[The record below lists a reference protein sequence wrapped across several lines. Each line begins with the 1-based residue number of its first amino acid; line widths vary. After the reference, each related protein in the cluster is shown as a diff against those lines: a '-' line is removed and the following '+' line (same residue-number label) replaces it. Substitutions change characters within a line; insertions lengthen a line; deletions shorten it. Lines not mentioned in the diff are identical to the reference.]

1 MEGRK
6 ISMEDMIALQK
17 KHNVLVENA
26 LAANDNN
33 VNVLFSDPGLKDA
46 LHPALRP
53 NNVHAGMKQLFQI
66 PDKARMLFRDMAE
79 PLDEYRDILD
89 KAPIDNV
96 DYISGKDGF
105 PLIDTQYESVSGVI
119 HGYGGSFTM
128 TMEELRWSRIG
139 LAADKMRQLTY
150 LMRKFYE
157 KLVLAQIRDN
167 AGNTFEVTNSW
178 SDLTNGDPYS
188 DIEKARGIVADKTG
202 MQPDILIM
210 NRKVYNDILT
220 KRKEYR
226 EYQLRGT
233 RDVILRGNFEA
244 ETTPNGLGLVIFD
257 NSLNSYIADDKVYVA
272 RSGMMGVNHIAVPFF
287 SIDRENP
294 NNPLERIYRAG
305 EWATPS
311 VDKRDGLAICEID
324 IVEP

>member
-1 MEGRK
+1 MEK
-6 ISMEDMIALQK
+6 QITMADMIALQK
-17 KHNVLVENA
+17 KHSVLVENA
-26 LAANDNN
+26 LQKCDNDINK
-33 VNVLFSDPGLKDA
+33 LFSDPGLVGA

-53 NNVHAGMKQLFQI
+53 NNVHPGLKALFQI
-66 PDKARMLFRDMAE
+66 PEKARMLFRDMPE

-89 KAPIDNV
+89 KSPIDNV
-96 DYISGKDGF
+96 DFISGKDGF

-119 HGYGGSFTM
+119 HGYGGSYNL
-128 TMEELRWSRIG
+128 TMEEIRWSRIG
-139 LAADKMRQLTY
+139 MAADKMRQLTY

-157 KLVLAQIRDN
+157 KLVLVQIRDN
-167 AGNTFEVTNSW
+167 PGSTFTVAKAWT
-178 SDLTNGDPYS
+178 DLVDGDPYA

-210 NRKVYNDILT
+210 NRTVYNTTLT

-233 RDVILRGNFEA
+233 RDVILNGNFEV

-257 NSLNSYIADDKVYVA
+257 DTLNTYITNDKVYVCRA
-272 RSGMMGVNHIAVPFF
+272 GDMGVNHIAVSFF

-294 NNPLERIYRAG
+294 NNPLERIFRAG

-311 VDKRDGLAICEID
+311 TDKRDGLAICEID
-324 IVEP
+324 ITP